1 MTVVVA
7 VMMSASR
14 ADRCGP
20 HDRAALDQKSMVP
33 DDLPEVTIPGITLDL
48 PGMSLLFLPHDR

>member
-1 MTVVVA
+1 
-7 VMMSASR
+7 MMSASL

-20 HDRAALDQKSMVP
+20 HDRAALDQKSTVR
-33 DDLPEVTIPGITLDL
+33 DDLPEVTIPGIPLDR